1 MLENIEVLYHS
12 SIRINKEKI
21 IYIDP
26 FKINKNYNDA
36 DIIFITHDH
45 YDHYSEEDIDKV
57 INENTTI
64 IIPDEL
70 LTKLLRKGINKNAII
85 TVEPNKNYM
94 VQGIKFE
101 TISAYN
107 TNKTFHPKENGWVG
121 YIIIIN
127 GIRYYIAGDT
137 DITEENKQV
146 KCDVAFVPVGGTYT
160 MDFKE
165 AASLINEIK
174 PKIAIPIH
182 YGSIVG
188 TEQDAI
194 DFIRLLHP
202 EIKGIILMKKINER
216 RNK

>member
-12 SIRINKEKI
+12 SIKINKEKT

-26 FKINKNYNDA
+26 FKIDKNYNDA
-36 DIIFITHDH
+36 DIVFITHDH
-45 YDHYSEEDIDKV
+45 FDHYSEEDIDKV

-64 IIPDEL
+64 IIPEEL
-70 LTKLLRKGINKNAII
+70 LTKILRKGINKNAII
-85 TVEPNKNYM
+85 TVEPNKKYI

-107 TNKTFHPKENGWVG
+107 TNKTFHPKENDWIG
-121 YIIIIN
+121 YIIMLD

-137 DITEENKQV
+137 DITEENRKV

-165 AASLINEIK
+165 AAQLINEIQ
-174 PKIAIPIH
+174 PKIAVPIH
-182 YGSIVG
+182 YGSVVG
-188 TEQDAI
+188 TKQDAT
-194 DFIRLLHP
+194 DFIKLLHP
-202 EIKGIILMKKINER
+202 SIKGIILMKQ
-216 RNK
+216 

>member
-12 SIRINKEKI
+12 SIRINKEKT

-26 FKINKNYNDA
+26 FKIDRNYNDA
-36 DIIFITHDH
+36 DIVFITHDH

-64 IIPDEL
+64 IIPEEL

-85 TVEPNKNYM
+85 TVEPNERYM

-101 TISAYN
+101 TIPAYN
-107 TNKTFHPKENGWVG
+107 TNKTFHPKKNGWVG

-202 EIKGIILMKKINER
+202 EIKGIILMKK
-216 RNK
+216 

>member
-12 SIRINKEKI
+12 SIRISKNKV

-26 FKINKNYNDA
+26 FKIDKDYNDA
-36 DIIFITHDH
+36 DIVFITHDH
-45 YDHYSEEDIDKV
+45 FDHYSEEDIDKV

-64 IIPDEL
+64 IIPEEL

-85 TVEPNKNYM
+85 TVEPNEKYM

-101 TISAYN
+101 TIPAYN
-107 TNKTFHPKENGWVG
+107 TNKTFHPKENDWVG
-121 YIIIIN
+121 YIITLD

-137 DITEENKQV
+137 DITEENRKV

-165 AASLINEIK
+165 AAQLINEIQ
-174 PKIAIPIH
+174 PKIAVPIH

-188 TEQDAI
+188 TEQDAT

-202 EIKGIILMKKINER
+202 AIKGINLMKQ
-216 RNK
+216 

>member
-12 SIRINKEKI
+12 SIRINKEKT

-26 FKINKNYNDA
+26 FKIDRNYNDA
-36 DIIFITHDH
+36 DIVFITHDH

-64 IIPDEL
+64 IIPEEL

-85 TVEPNKNYM
+85 TVEPNEKYM

-121 YIIIIN
+121 YIITLDD
-127 GIRYYIAGDT
+127 IRYYIAGDT
-137 DITEENKQV
+137 DITEENRRV

-165 AASLINEIK
+165 AAQLINEIQ

-202 EIKGIILMKKINER
+202 SIKGIILMK
-216 RNK
+216 

>member
-165 AASLINEIK
+165 VASLINEIK

-202 EIKGIILMKKINER
+202 EIKGIILMKK
-216 RNK
+216 